1 MGQGLGVHGL
11 MTIHLAGDSTVAPG
25 PLDGSGVIGWGGVF
39 HEFVSDE
46 VANRAI
52 GGATTDS
59 FVAEGRWQATL
70 DAIAPGE
77 HVLIQFGHNDQKRDE
92 LAADGRYTE
101 NLATFVAQVRER
113 GGQPVLATS
122 VERRL
127 FADDGAL
134 RVSHGP
140 YPRAVRRLGHRLDV
154 PVIDLTAFTRW
165 LYVWLG
171 EEASADL
178 FPHAKP
184 DQELPEGRDNT
195 HFGLAGARAVAGFVA
210 QSLRAIRGQDDDHEP
225 LGAWVVQP

>member
-1 MGQGLGVHGL
+1 

-25 PLDGSGVIGWGGVF
+25 PLDGTGVIGWGGVF
-39 HEFVSDE
+39 DEFVTDE
-46 VANRAI
+46 VTNRAI

-70 DAIAPGE
+70 DAIAAE
-77 HVLIQFGHNDQKRDE
+77 DTVIIQFGHNDQKQPE
-92 LAADGRYTE
+92 LAADGRYAE

-140 YPRAVRRLGHRLDV
+140 YPRAVRRLGERLDV

-171 EEASADL
+171 QDGSAEL

-184 DQELPEGRDNT
+184 DQDLPEGRDNT
-195 HFGLAGARAVAGFVA
+195 HFGLAGARAVAAFVA

-225 LGAWVVQP
+225 LGIWMMQP

>member
-1 MGQGLGVHGL
+1 MV
-11 MTIHLAGDSTVAPG
+11 IHLAGDSTVAPG

-39 HEFVSDE
+39 SEFVE
-46 VANRAI
+46 EPVANRAI

-70 DAIAPGE
+70 DALAEGE
-77 HVLIQFGHNDQKRDE
+77 LVLIQFGHNDQKLPE
-92 LAADGRYTE
+92 LAAEGGYRE
-101 NLATFVAQVRER
+101 NLDRFVAQVRAR
-113 GGQPVLATS
+113 GGRPVLATS

-127 FADDGAL
+127 LDADGVL

-140 YPRAVRRLGHRLDV
+140 YPGVVRRLGRELDV

-165 LYVWLG
+165 LYIYLG
-171 EEASADL
+171 AAGSAEL

-184 DQELPEGRDNT
+184 EQELPEGRDNT

-210 QSLRAIRGQDDDHEP
+210 QSLCAIQGQGDRDEP
-225 LGAWVVQP
+225 LGAWMVQP